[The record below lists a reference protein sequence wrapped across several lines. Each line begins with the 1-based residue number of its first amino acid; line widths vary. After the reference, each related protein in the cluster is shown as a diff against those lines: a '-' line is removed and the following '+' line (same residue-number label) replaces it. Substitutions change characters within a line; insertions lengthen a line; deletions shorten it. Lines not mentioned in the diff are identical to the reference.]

1 MNLDLSTAAFTVAAL
16 GLMAAFDVIPGTG
29 TSAVIPLLAT
39 GKVLFLGQPV
49 EPIGFRH
56 WWR

>member
-39 GKVLFLGQPV
+39 GKVLCQLV
-49 EPIGFRH
+49 ETIGFRFR
-56 WWR
+56 WR